1 TRVGYISHPQPRLPV
16 YHVISM
22 VNLPYEVLNQIF
34 NLYIYQD
41 PKNVGEHV
49 ILTNGY
55 RWPNVHDLSKGPW
68 LLSYVCSHWRAVIT
82 STPELWSSFC
92 LDLPTVTHSHSELD
106 VLKTW
111 ISRCGKRN
119 LAIRVPA
126 DLAMYNRGKELLG
139 IVVELTE
146 RWEELELISSNR
158 RFWRLPNI
166 TTRLTSLKRI
176 ALLPHTVLARSRPRS
191 YVDPSIFHGVHVPF
205 LHSVQN
211 HDWILLDVG
220 TFPWVQITKYE
231 GSERSTSHLHILRCM
246 TNLERCALEFL
257 CGSTDL
263 YSDSVTTLS
272 RLLELRTCWFF
283 DEQTWPLPEFRL
295 FRFPA
300 LKSLSI
306 LAEDYPLPFITF
318 TYILEQSNAS
328 LEKLEL
334 SSQVGHNRDD
344 LVSFF
349 HTNAM
354 ASVTTLRLWVTVPQQ
369 HELAIHGAIIS
380 LLVEGSLLPLLHTI
394 EIVIAEPRTSFAL
407 DLVALAKTVRARK
420 ASGVG
425 IRNLVIVHRQGEI
438 GTGYSLPPI
447 LEVLQ
452 EEGLDVVVRLTDDCF
467 VG

>member
-1 TRVGYISHPQPRLPV
+1 
-16 YHVISM
+16 
-22 VNLPYEVLNQIF
+22 
-34 NLYIYQD
+34 
-41 PKNVGEHV
+41 
-49 ILTNGY
+49 
-55 RWPNVHDLSKGPW
+55 
-68 LLSYVCSHWRAVIT
+68 
-82 STPELWSSFC
+82 
-92 LDLPTVTHSHSELD
+92 
-106 VLKTW
+106 
-111 ISRCGKRN
+111 
-119 LAIRVPA
+119 
-126 DLAMYNRGKELLG
+126 MYNRGKELLG

-452 EEGLDVVVRLTDDCF
+452 EEGLDVVVRLTDDWVVWATPLILTENTRASNTSMIDSSAVAEPGVPSYDPYPNRSHSPPRGRFSFSELAPAGRFYFAGLCRCKARGHGPNKGNVVQVIPTRVSDPKPALILPIYVVTVIVLWMIAF
-467 VG
+467 IYKFRPSPYLPI